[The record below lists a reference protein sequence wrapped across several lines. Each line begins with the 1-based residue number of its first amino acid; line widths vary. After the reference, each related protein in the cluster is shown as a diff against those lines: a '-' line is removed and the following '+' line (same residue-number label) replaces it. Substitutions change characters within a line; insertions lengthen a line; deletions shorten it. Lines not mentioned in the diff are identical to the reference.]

1 MDSWH
6 DAKTASQY
14 IKLKTVS
21 CLYVGEK
28 RIEKMAALHPDRG
41 IPGVYGL
48 LLLDV
53 VSRWGYNDATLFE
66 PFGLTSEQL
75 AHPDM
80 RMPVELANELVKR
93 ARQLTGEP
101 SLGFHLGTQM
111 RISIH
116 GFIGYAIMT
125 ATNTA
130 EALVLAS
137 RFIQLRMPFLQLYFS
152 TFGEKATIEI
162 KCNIDLEPLREEILV
177 ALSIGIHTMSKALTG
192 VDISSEIDYD
202 FAMPKGFERYLS
214 RLNSKVRFNQP
225 HLIASFDKKYLGLQ
239 MVHADPISSQIAINQ
254 CETELSQ
261 LGERRRISMKVR
273 DILSQHEQSHLGIE
287 AVAEQLFMS
296 DRTLKRQ
303 LAAEDTSFSTIV
315 DEVRYR
321 RATSL
326 LSRTDYSLEQIAD
339 ELGYSDV
346 ANFSRAFKRW
356 SGRSPSNWRKDPYL

>member
-1 MDSWH
+1 
-6 DAKTASQY
+6 
-14 IKLKTVS
+14 
-21 CLYVGEK
+21 
-28 RIEKMAALHPDRG
+28 MATLQDQG

-53 VSRWGYNDATLFE
+53 VSRWGYNDVSLFE
-66 PFGLTSEQL
+66 PFGLNSEQL
-75 AHPDM
+75 AHPDT
-80 RMPVELANELVKR
+80 RIPIEIANNLVKR
-93 ARQLTGEP
+93 ALELTGET
-101 SLGFHLGTQM
+101 SLAYHLGTQM

-125 ATNTA
+125 ATNAT
-130 EALVLAS
+130 EALMIAS

-152 TFGEKATIEI
+152 TFSDKATLEL
-162 KCNIDLEPLREEILV
+162 KCNIDVQPLRNEIIL
-177 ALSIGIHTMSKALTG
+177 ALSIGILTMGKALTG
-192 VDISSEIDYD
+192 VEVSADSDFD
-202 FAMPKGFERYLS
+202 FAMPTGFERYLD
-214 RLNSKVRFNQP
+214 RINANFHFNRP
-225 HLIASFDKKYLGLQ
+225 HLLASFDKKYLSFS
-239 MVHADPISSQIAINQ
+239 MVHADSISSQLAINQ
-254 CETELSQ
+254 CESELSA

-273 DILSQHEQSHLGIE
+273 DILSNQDQHHLGIE
-287 AVAEQLFMS
+287 AVADQLHMS

-303 LAAEDTSFSTIV
+303 LAAENTSFSTIV

-321 RATSL
+321 RATAL

>member
-1 MDSWH
+1 
-6 DAKTASQY
+6 
-14 IKLKTVS
+14 
-21 CLYVGEK
+21 
-28 RIEKMAALHPDRG
+28 MATLHPDQG

-53 VSRWGYNDATLFE
+53 VSRWGYSDTSFFE
-66 PFGLTSEQL
+66 PFGLTSEHL
-75 AHPDM
+75 AHPET
-80 RMPVELANELVKR
+80 RISAEVANNLVKR
-93 ARQLTGEP
+93 ALELTGE
-101 SLGFHLGTQM
+101 STLSYHLGTQM

-125 ATNTA
+125 ANNAT
-130 EALVLAS
+130 EALMIAS

-152 TFGEKATIEI
+152 TFGDKATIEL
-162 KCNIDLEPLREEILV
+162 KCNIELQPLRNEIIL
-177 ALSIGIHTMSKALTG
+177 ALTIGILTMGKALTG
-192 VDISSEIDYD
+192 LDIHAEIDID
-202 FAMPKGFERYLS
+202 FPMPAGFERYAN
-214 RLNSKVRFNQP
+214 RLNAELHFNQP
-225 HLIASFDKKYLGLQ
+225 HLIASFDKEHLGAS

-254 CETELSQ
+254 CETELSA
-261 LGERRRISMKVR
+261 LVERRRLSMKVR
-273 DILSQHEQSHLGIE
+273 DILNNQDQHHLGIE
-287 AVAEQLFMS
+287 AVAEKLFMS

-303 LAAEDTSFSTIV
+303 LAAEGTSFSTIV

-321 RATSL
+321 RATAL